1 MSRRRSRGKRS
12 TGAATPADPDAT
24 LVSQPTPARDENKE
38 TVAATVQALEPGTAI
53 GGDYRVME
61 VIASDDRT
69 ISYKAEDVNLGV
81 AVLIKEFA
89 PAAFVTRTADGGLES
104 RDGTESAG
112 YAPARARFL
121 REAQTLVRF
130 RHPNILRA
138 HRMFA
143 QNNTSYIVLDYE
155 QGQPFDVWLS
165 KLGRAPSQAE
175 LDRITGPLIG
185 ALASVHE
192 AGYVHADI
200 CPRNVMVRRGGTPT
214 LLNFANARQAGETSD
229 GYGVDPAF
237 AAPELR
243 ENATAA
249 CGPSADLYSVAALLH
264 LAITGNPPAAESA
277 TSEMAGDGY
286 RAEFLT
292 AIERGL
298 AAADARPGSVADWT
312 GIVPPDDE
320 PSPAADADS
329 APTLVHG
336 QPAEVSPA
344 TAPPTTSTSTSQRGA
359 TALTQL
365 ATRVISA
372 LPEIKEETDIP
383 QHDFERWLLPAGI
396 VAGVLGGLL
405 FATGWSFA
413 FAAVFQ
419 VAATGLLFLRGVMP
433 LSRFLS
439 HTTRHPVAILRR
451 AEQATRSGAWM
462 IAAIL
467 AIMTVNPMFADRF
480 IASNA
485 DAPLTLL
492 GAIIA
497 VPALMM
503 AACAYFGTPVRFS
516 LGSVLFGV
524 ANVIAFVFSAL
535 LLAGFAYT
543 ILSTPENLVIH
554 PAVQVNRYLYVLATL
569 ATGALGALIFLCRV
583 AAKQRVKQA
592 EMVG

>member
-1 MSRRRSRGKRS
+1 MSRRRSRGKQS
-12 TGAATPADPDAT
+12 TRPASPADPDAT
-24 LVSQPTPARDENKE
+24 LVSQPASVRDDKSDSA
-38 TVAATVQALEPGTAI
+38 AATVRSLDPGTAI

-61 VIASDDRT
+61 VIASDDLA
-69 ISYKAEDVNLGV
+69 ISYKAEDINLGV

-89 PAAFVTRTADGGLES
+89 PAAFVTRTADGGLEA

-130 RHPNILRA
+130 RHPHILRA

-143 QNNTSYIVLDYE
+143 QNDTSYIVLDYE

-165 KLGRAPSQAE
+165 KLARAPSQTE
-175 LDRITGPLIG
+175 LDRIAGPLIS

-192 AGYVHADI
+192 AGYVHTDI

-214 LLNFANARQAGETSD
+214 LLNFANARQVGEPSD
-229 GYGVDPAF
+229 GSGADPAF

-249 CGPSADLYSVAALLH
+249 CGPSTDLYSVAALLH
-264 LAITGNPPAAESA
+264 LAITGGPPAAGA
-277 TSEMAGDGY
+277 TTSEMAGDGY

-298 AAADARPGSVADWT
+298 GAADSRPGSVADWT

-320 PSPAADADS
+320 APSPAADADS
-329 APTLVHG
+329 APTLVHD
-336 QPAEVSPA
+336 QPTEVSPA
-344 TAPPTTSTSTSQRGA
+344 TAPPTASTTQRGA
-359 TALTQL
+359 TVLTQL

-396 VAGVLGGLL
+396 VAGVLGALL

-419 VAATGLLFLRGVMP
+419 VAATGLLFLRGYMP

-439 HTTRHPVAILRR
+439 HTTRQPVAILRR
-451 AEQATRSGAWM
+451 AEQATRSAAWM

-480 IASNA
+480 IVSNA

-524 ANVIAFVFSAL
+524 ANVIAFIFSAL

-554 PAVQVNRYLYVLATL
+554 PAVQVNRYLYVIATL

-592 EMVG
+592 ETVG

>member
-1 MSRRRSRGKRS
+1 
-12 TGAATPADPDAT
+12 
-24 LVSQPTPARDENKE
+24 
-38 TVAATVQALEPGTAI
+38 
-53 GGDYRVME
+53 
-61 VIASDDRT
+61 
-69 ISYKAEDVNLGV
+69 
-81 AVLIKEFA
+81 
-89 PAAFVTRTADGGLES
+89 
-104 RDGTESAG
+104 
-112 YAPARARFL
+112 
-121 REAQTLVRF
+121 
-130 RHPNILRA
+130 
-138 HRMFA
+138 
-143 QNNTSYIVLDYE
+143 
-155 QGQPFDVWLS
+155 
-165 KLGRAPSQAE
+165 
-175 LDRITGPLIG
+175 
-185 ALASVHE
+185 VHE
-192 AGYVHADI
+192 AGYVHADL

-214 LLNFANARQAGETSD
+214 LLNFSNARQTGEPREGRSGSD
-229 GYGVDPAF
+229 PMF

-243 ENATAA
+243 EDGTAA
-249 CGPSADLYSVAALLH
+249 CTPSSDLYSVAALLH
-264 LAITGNPPAAESA
+264 LAITGDPPAAEAA
-277 TSEMAGDGY
+277 TSEVAGDGY

-320 PSPAADADS
+320 APSPAADADS
-329 APTLVHG
+329 APTLVHD
-336 QPAEVSPA
+336 QPTEVSPA
-344 TAPPTTSTSTSQRGA
+344 TAPPTASTTQRGA
-359 TALTQL
+359 TVLTQL

-396 VAGVLGGLL
+396 VAGVLGALL

-419 VAATGLLFLRGVMP
+419 VAATGLLFLRGYMP

-439 HTTRHPVAILRR
+439 HTTRQPVAILRR

-524 ANVIAFVFSAL
+524 ANVIAFIFSAL

-554 PAVQVNRYLYVLATL
+554 PAVQVNRYLYVIATL

-592 EMVG
+592 ETVG

>member
-1 MSRRRSRGKRS
+1 MSRRRSRGKQS
-12 TGAATPADPDAT
+12 TRPATPADPDAT
-24 LVSQPTPARDENKE
+24 LVSQPASDRGDRSEAA
-38 TVAATVQALEPGTAI
+38 AATVRTLDPGTAI

-61 VIASDDRT
+61 VIASDDLA
-69 ISYKAEDVNLGV
+69 ISYKAEDINLGV

-89 PAAFVTRTADGGLES
+89 PAAFVTRTADDGLEP
-104 RDGTESAG
+104 RDGTENAG

-155 QGQPFDVWLS
+155 QGRPFDVWLS
-165 KLGRAPSQAE
+165 TLGRAPSQAE
-175 LDRITGPLIG
+175 LDRIAGPLIS

-214 LLNFANARQAGETSD
+214 LLNFANARQVGEPSG
-229 GYGVDPAF
+229 GYGADPAF

-243 ENATAA
+243 EDATAA

-264 LAITGNPPAAESA
+264 LAITGNPPAAEAA

-298 AAADARPGSVADWT
+298 AAADARPGSVSDWT

-320 PSPAADADS
+320 VPSPAADAGS
-329 APTLVHG
+329 APTLVHD
-336 QPAEVSPA
+336 QPTEVSPA
-344 TAPPTTSTSTSQRGA
+344 TAPPTASTTQRGA
-359 TALTQL
+359 TVLTQL

-396 VAGVLGGLL
+396 VAGVLGALL

-419 VAATGLLFLRGVMP
+419 VAATGLLFLRGYMP

-439 HTTRHPVAILRR
+439 HTTRQPVAILRR
-451 AEQATRSGAWM
+451 AEQATRSAAWM

-467 AIMTVNPMFADRF
+467 AIMTVNPMFAERF
-480 IASNA
+480 IASTA
-485 DAPLTLL
+485 QAPLTLL

-524 ANVIAFVFSAL
+524 ANVIAFIFSAL

-554 PAVQVNRYLYVLATL
+554 PAVQVNRYLYVIATL

-592 EMVG
+592 ETVG